1 MPIYA
6 FACPDCKRVE
16 DRLSRMGET
25 GESLTCSHCGHQ
37 GLTKDKSSFLFAAHG
52 LPNGHIAVG
61 QHFTNQG
68 KSGSAGSDSGD
79 AKASS
84 GSDSTESKGAS
95 AAD

>member
-6 FACPDCKRVE
+6 FVCPSCRHVE
-16 DRLSRMGET
+16 DRFARMGDT
-25 GESLTCSHCGHQ
+25 GEGLTCSQCGHT
-37 GLTKDKSSFLFAAHG
+37 GLTKDRSSYLFAAHG

-68 KSGSAGSDSGD
+68 KSSGSSDSSDSKGSD
-79 AKASS
+79 
-84 GSDSTESKGAS
+84 T